1 MLRNLISVA
10 NSAQDPEAALR
21 YVETVLVVNPDS
33 SQDRLFKA
41 LLCYNTRR
49 AAEGLAEVEWIM
61 EHPEGFDVGRVEE
74 LREALREL
82 GQ

>member
-1 MLRNLISVA
+1 MLRNLIRVA
-10 NSAQDPEAALR
+10 NDKQDPEAALR
-21 YVETVLVVNPDS
+21 YVETVLALNPDS
-33 SQDRLFKA
+33 AQDRLFKA

-74 LREALREL
+74 LRDALREL
-82 GQ
+82 EQ